1 MLQAST
7 FQRKTESNLKRKNK
21 NAAFLPFLLILAS
34 AATPAAHAEKITFS
48 ADSMTGIV
56 GDKSDST
63 TLSGEAY
70 VLTDSMEIFADQIG
84 LSGKNFRF
92 IEAQGNIKGK
102 NMESELEF
110 TCEKLKYDRETK
122 IAELS
127 DNVNLKDTKNNV
139 NAKAQIIEY
148 NQNTD
153 TAVMQ
158 IEIEL
163 TQKNNICSGAYAIYR
178 KNDQLLE
185 LSGNSQI
192 KQGEDTFRAQ
202 QITLDLNSQEITL
215 DGRVKGSII
224 DEQKNA
230 EPENPENSDAENTA
244 EETESGETTEENS
257 NTGPDGKNSEINAN
271 PEEQAEENTE
281 KSAEKTESQE
291 KPE

>member
-1 MLQAST
+1 MKKNSKST
-7 FQRKTESNLKRKNK
+7 AILSIF
-21 NAAFLPFLLILAS
+21 LAS
-34 AATPAAHAEKITFS
+34 AFTTATLPAEKITFS

-70 VLTDSMEIFADQIG
+70 VLTDSMEIYADQIG
-84 LSGKNFRF
+84 LSGSNFRF

-127 DNVNLKDTKNNV
+127 DNVNLKDTKNDV

-158 IEIEL
+158 IEIQL
-163 TQKNNICSGAYAIYR
+163 TQKDNVCTGAFAIYR
-178 KNDQLLE
+178 KNDQMLE
-185 LSGNSQI
+185 LRGNSQI
-192 KQGEDTFRAQ
+192 KQGQDTFRAQ
-202 QITLDLNSQEITL
+202 QITLDLTSQEITL

-224 DEQKNA
+224 DEQKSSADKTPDGTEASETN
-230 EPENPENSDAENTA
+230 EENPENTENNENNASKEKTDSS
-244 EETESGETTEENS
+244 ENQNQTGTKTT
-257 NTGPDGKNSEINAN
+257 D
-271 PEEQAEENTE
+271 
-281 KSAEKTESQE
+281 AEKTSSQE
-291 KPE
+291 KAE

>member
-1 MLQAST
+1 MT
-7 FQRKTESNLKRKNK
+7 MENRLKKISK
-21 NAAFLPFLLILAS
+21 FYAVISLFLFSVFAAGKAN
-34 AATPAAHAEKITFS
+34 AEKITFS
-48 ADSMTGIV
+48 ANSMTGVV

-63 TLSGEAY
+63 TLNGEAY

-92 IEAQGNIKGK
+92 IEAHGNIKGK

-110 TCEKLKYDRETK
+110 TCDKLKYDRETK

-127 DNVNLKDTKNNV
+127 DNVDLKDIKNDV

-148 NQNTD
+148 NQNTE

-158 IEIEL
+158 IEIQL
-163 TQKNNICSGAYAIYR
+163 TQKNNVCTGAYAIYR
-178 KNDQLLE
+178 KNDQMLE

-202 QITLDLNSQEITL
+202 QITLDLTSQEITL

-224 DEQKNA
+224 DEKKVEKEAGETENTGAEQTGEQEKKEEQEKTEENA
-230 EPENPENSDAENTA
+230 ENISQSQDAENS
-244 EETESGETTEENS
+244 SGEKNPVSQSTED
-257 NTGPDGKNSEINAN
+257 NTGKD
-271 PEEQAEENTE
+271 TE
-281 KSAEKTESQE
+281 KSTAQE
-291 KPE
+291 KAE

>member
-1 MLQAST
+1 M
-7 FQRKTESNLKRKNK
+7 KMESKLKRNNK
-21 NAAFLPFLLILAS
+21 PVAFLSFFLILAVS
-34 AATPAAHAEKITFS
+34 AASAAYAEKITFS
-48 ADSMTGIV
+48 ADSMTGVV

-70 VLTDSMEIFADQIG
+70 VLTDSMEIYADQIG

-92 IEAQGNIKGK
+92 IEAQGSIKGK

-122 IAELS
+122 IADLS

-163 TQKNNICSGAYAIYR
+163 TQKNNICTGAYAIYR

-192 KQGEDTFRAQ
+192 KQGDDTFRAQ

-215 DGRVKGSII
+215 DGRVKGSIV
-224 DEQKNA
+224 DEQKS
-230 EPENPENSDAENTA
+230 EKTENQENSNA
-244 EETESGETTEENS
+244 EETETGKSDEENALSGENSENAEKTITSEEQKSEKNKTEEQ
-257 NTGPDGKNSEINAN
+257 K
-271 PEEQAEENTE
+271 TE
-281 KSAEKTESQE
+281 KSAENTESQE
-291 KPE
+291 KSE

>member
-1 MLQAST
+1 MKKITKFYAVISLFLFSV
-7 FQRKTESNLKRKNK
+7 F
-21 NAAFLPFLLILAS
+21 AAGKAN
-34 AATPAAHAEKITFS
+34 AEKITFS
-48 ADSMTGIV
+48 ANSMTGVV

-63 TLSGEAY
+63 TLNGEAY

-92 IEAQGNIKGK
+92 IEAHGNIKGK

-110 TCEKLKYDRETK
+110 TCDKLKYDRETK

-127 DNVNLKDTKNNV
+127 DNVDLKDIKNDV

-148 NQNTD
+148 NQNTE

-158 IEIEL
+158 IEIQL
-163 TQKNNICSGAYAIYR
+163 TQKNNVCTGAYAIYR
-178 KNDQLLE
+178 KNDQMLE

-202 QITLDLNSQEITL
+202 QITLDLTSQEITL

-224 DEQKNA
+224 DEKKVEKEAGETENTGTEQTEEQEQKEEQEKTEETA
-230 EPENPENSDAENTA
+230 ENISQSQDAENS
-244 EETESGETTEENS
+244 SGEKNPVSQSTED
-257 NTGPDGKNSEINAN
+257 NTGKD
-271 PEEQAEENTE
+271 TE
-281 KSAEKTESQE
+281 KSTAQE
-291 KPE
+291 KAE

>member
-1 MLQAST
+1 MKKISKFYAVISL
-7 FQRKTESNLKRKNK
+7 
-21 NAAFLPFLLILAS
+21 FLFSVFTAGKAI
-34 AATPAAHAEKITFS
+34 AEKITFS
-48 ADSMTGIV
+48 ANSMTGVV

-63 TLSGEAY
+63 TLNGEAY

-92 IEAQGNIKGK
+92 IEAHGNIKGK

-110 TCEKLKYDRETK
+110 TCDKLKYDRETK

-127 DNVNLKDTKNNV
+127 DNVDLKDIKNDV

-148 NQNTD
+148 NQNTE

-158 IEIEL
+158 IEIQL
-163 TQKNNICSGAYAIYR
+163 TQKNNVCTGAYAIYR
-178 KNDQLLE
+178 KNDQMLE

-202 QITLDLNSQEITL
+202 QITLDLTSQEITL

-224 DEQKNA
+224 DEKKVEKEAGETENTGA
-230 EPENPENSDAENTA
+230 EQTEEQTEETAENISQSQDAENSSGGKNPVSQS
-244 EETESGETTEENS
+244 TED
-257 NTGPDGKNSEINAN
+257 NTGKD
-271 PEEQAEENTE
+271 TE
-281 KSAEKTESQE
+281 KSTAQE
-291 KPE
+291 KAE

>member
-1 MLQAST
+1 MK
-7 FQRKTESNLKRKNK
+7 KTSKFPAILSI
-21 NAAFLPFLLILAS
+21 LLTSVFAI
-34 AATPAAHAEKITFS
+34 ATLNAEKITFS
-48 ADSMTGIV
+48 ADSMTGVV

-110 TCEKLKYDRETK
+110 TCEKLRYDRETK

-127 DNVNLKDTKNNV
+127 DNVNLKDTKNDV

-148 NQNTD
+148 NQKTD

-158 IEIEL
+158 IEIQL
-163 TQKNNICSGAYAIYR
+163 TQKDNVCTGAYAIYR
-178 KNDQLLE
+178 KSDQMLE

-192 KQGEDTFRAQ
+192 KQGQDTFRAQ
-202 QITLDLNSQEITL
+202 QITLDLTSQEITL

-224 DEQKNA
+224 DEQKSSADENA
-230 EPENPENSDAENTA
+230 EISKTTETAEEIQENKDSTETSDSTENPEEPKNAGQNEKQ
-244 EETESGETTEENS
+244 TEE
-257 NTGPDGKNSEINAN
+257 
-271 PEEQAEENTE
+271 TE
-281 KSAEKTESQE
+281 KSALQE
-291 KPE
+291 KAE

>member
-1 MLQAST
+1 MKKISKFYAVISLFLFSV
-7 FQRKTESNLKRKNK
+7 F
-21 NAAFLPFLLILAS
+21 AAGKAN
-34 AATPAAHAEKITFS
+34 AEKITFS
-48 ADSMTGIV
+48 ANSMTGVV

-63 TLSGEAY
+63 TLNGEAY

-92 IEAQGNIKGK
+92 IEAHGNIKGK

-110 TCEKLKYDRETK
+110 TCDKLKYDRETK

-127 DNVNLKDTKNNV
+127 DNVDLKDIKNDV

-148 NQNTD
+148 NQNTE

-158 IEIEL
+158 IEIQL
-163 TQKNNICSGAYAIYR
+163 TQKNNVCTGAYAIYR
-178 KNDQLLE
+178 KNDQMLE

-202 QITLDLNSQEITL
+202 QITLDLTSQEITL

-224 DEQKNA
+224 DEKKVEKEAGETENTGAEQTEEQEQKEEQEQTEENA
-230 EPENPENSDAENTA
+230 ENISQSQDAENS
-244 EETESGETTEENS
+244 SGEKNPVSQSTED
-257 NTGPDGKNSEINAN
+257 NTGKD
-271 PEEQAEENTE
+271 TE
-281 KSAEKTESQE
+281 KSTVQE
-291 KPE
+291 KAE

>member
-1 MLQAST
+1 MK
-7 FQRKTESNLKRKNK
+7 KTSKFPAILSI
-21 NAAFLPFLLILAS
+21 LLTS
-34 AATPAAHAEKITFS
+34 VFATATLNAEKITFS
-48 ADSMTGIV
+48 ADSMTGVV

-110 TCEKLKYDRETK
+110 TCEKLRYDRETK

-127 DNVNLKDTKNNV
+127 DNVNLKDTKNDV

-148 NQNTD
+148 NQKTD

-158 IEIEL
+158 IEIQL
-163 TQKNNICSGAYAIYR
+163 TQKDNVCTGAYAIYR
-178 KNDQLLE
+178 KSDQMLE

-192 KQGEDTFRAQ
+192 KQGQDTFRAQ
-202 QITLDLNSQEITL
+202 QITLDLTSQEITL

-224 DEQKNA
+224 DEQKSSADENA
-230 EPENPENSDAENTA
+230 ETTETA
-244 EETESGETTEENS
+244 EENQENTDSAETSASAE
-257 NTGPDGKNSEINAN
+257 N
-271 PEEQAEENTE
+271 PEEQKNTDKNEKQTEETE
-281 KSAEKTESQE
+281 KSTLQE
-291 KPE
+291 KAE

>member
-1 MLQAST
+1 M
-7 FQRKTESNLKRKNK
+7 KRKNK

-34 AATPAAHAEKITFS
+34 TAAHAEKITFS

-230 EPENPENSDAENTA
+230 ESENPENSEAENTA
-244 EETESGETTEENS
+244 EETEAGEATEENS
-257 NTGPDGKNSEINAN
+257 TIGPDGKNSEIKAN

>member
-1 MLQAST
+1 MT
-7 FQRKTESNLKRKNK
+7 MENRLKKISK
-21 NAAFLPFLLILAS
+21 FYAVISLFLFSVFAAGKAN
-34 AATPAAHAEKITFS
+34 AEKITFS
-48 ADSMTGIV
+48 ANSMTGVV

-63 TLSGEAY
+63 TLNGEAY

-92 IEAQGNIKGK
+92 IEAHGNIKGK

-110 TCEKLKYDRETK
+110 TCDKLKYDRETK

-127 DNVNLKDTKNNV
+127 DNVDLKDIKNDV

-148 NQNTD
+148 NQNTE

-158 IEIEL
+158 IEIQL
-163 TQKNNICSGAYAIYR
+163 TQKNNVCTGAYAIYR
-178 KNDQLLE
+178 KNDQMLE

-202 QITLDLNSQEITL
+202 QITLDLTSQEITL

-224 DEQKNA
+224 DEKKVEKEAGETENTGAEQTEEQEKTEENA
-230 EPENPENSDAENTA
+230 ENTSQSQDAENS
-244 EETESGETTEENS
+244 SGEKNPVSQSTED
-257 NTGPDGKNSEINAN
+257 NTGKD
-271 PEEQAEENTE
+271 TE
-281 KSAEKTESQE
+281 KSTAQE
-291 KPE
+291 KAE

>member
-1 MLQAST
+1 MFSV
-7 FQRKTESNLKRKNK
+7 F
-21 NAAFLPFLLILAS
+21 AAGKAN
-34 AATPAAHAEKITFS
+34 AEKITFS
-48 ADSMTGIV
+48 ANSMTGVV

-63 TLSGEAY
+63 TLNGEAY

-92 IEAQGNIKGK
+92 IEAHGNIKGK

-110 TCEKLKYDRETK
+110 TCDKLKYDRETK

-127 DNVNLKDTKNNV
+127 DNVDLKDIKNDV

-148 NQNTD
+148 NQNTE

-158 IEIEL
+158 IEIQL
-163 TQKNNICSGAYAIYR
+163 TQKNNVCTGAYAIYR
-178 KNDQLLE
+178 KNDQMLE

-202 QITLDLNSQEITL
+202 QITLDLTSQEITL

-224 DEQKNA
+224 DEKKVEKEAAETENTGAEQTEEQEKNE
-230 EPENPENSDAENTA
+230 EPTENISQNQDAENS
-244 EETESGETTEENS
+244 SGEKNPVSQSTEDK
-257 NTGPDGKNSEINAN
+257 TGKD
-271 PEEQAEENTE
+271 TE
-281 KSAEKTESQE
+281 KSTAQE
-291 KPE
+291 KAE

>member
-1 MLQAST
+1 MKKISKFYAVISL
-7 FQRKTESNLKRKNK
+7 
-21 NAAFLPFLLILAS
+21 FLFSVFTAGKAI
-34 AATPAAHAEKITFS
+34 AEKITFS
-48 ADSMTGIV
+48 ANSMTGVV

-63 TLSGEAY
+63 TLNGEAY

-92 IEAQGNIKGK
+92 IEAHGNIKGK

-110 TCEKLKYDRETK
+110 TCDKLKYDRETK

-127 DNVNLKDTKNNV
+127 DNVDLKDIKNDV

-148 NQNTD
+148 NQNTE

-158 IEIEL
+158 IEIQL
-163 TQKNNICSGAYAIYR
+163 TQKNNVCTGAYAIYR
-178 KNDQLLE
+178 KNDQMLD

-202 QITLDLNSQEITL
+202 QITLDLTSQEITL

-224 DEQKNA
+224 DEKKVEKEAGETENTGA
-230 EPENPENSDAENTA
+230 EQTEEQTEETAENISQSQDAENSSGGKNPVSQS
-244 EETESGETTEENS
+244 TED
-257 NTGPDGKNSEINAN
+257 NTGKD
-271 PEEQAEENTE
+271 TE
-281 KSAEKTESQE
+281 KSTAQE
-291 KPE
+291 KAE

>member
-1 MLQAST
+1 M
-7 FQRKTESNLKRKNK
+7 KRNNK
-21 NAAFLPFLLILAS
+21 PVAFLSFFLILAVS
-34 AATPAAHAEKITFS
+34 AASAAYAEKITFS
-48 ADSMTGIV
+48 ADSMTGVV

-70 VLTDSMEIFADQIG
+70 VLTDSMEIYADQIG

-92 IEAQGNIKGK
+92 IEAQGSIKGK

-122 IAELS
+122 IADLS

-163 TQKNNICSGAYAIYR
+163 TQKNNICTGAYAIYR

-192 KQGEDTFRAQ
+192 KQGDDTFRAQ

-215 DGRVKGSII
+215 DGRVKGSIV
-224 DEQKNA
+224 DEQKS
-230 EPENPENSDAENTA
+230 EKTENQENSNA
-244 EETESGETTEENS
+244 EETETGKSDEENALSGENSENAEKTITSEEQKSEKNKTEEQ
-257 NTGPDGKNSEINAN
+257 K
-271 PEEQAEENTE
+271 TE
-281 KSAEKTESQE
+281 KSAENTESQE
-291 KPE
+291 KSE

>member
-1 MLQAST
+1 MKKISKFYAVISLFLFSV
-7 FQRKTESNLKRKNK
+7 F
-21 NAAFLPFLLILAS
+21 AAGKAN
-34 AATPAAHAEKITFS
+34 AEKITFS
-48 ADSMTGIV
+48 ANSMTGVV

-63 TLSGEAY
+63 TLNGEAY

-92 IEAQGNIKGK
+92 IEAHGNIKGK

-110 TCEKLKYDRETK
+110 TCDKLKYDRETK

-127 DNVNLKDTKNNV
+127 DNVDLKDIKNDV

-148 NQNTD
+148 NQNTE

-158 IEIEL
+158 IEIQL
-163 TQKNNICSGAYAIYR
+163 TQKNNVCTGAYAIYR
-178 KNDQLLE
+178 KNDQMLE

-202 QITLDLNSQEITL
+202 QITLDLTSQEITL

-224 DEQKNA
+224 DEKKVEKEA
-230 EPENPENSDAENTA
+230 GETENT
-244 EETESGETTEENS
+244 G
-257 NTGPDGKNSEINAN
+257 
-271 PEEQAEENTE
+271 
-281 KSAEKTESQE
+281 AEKTEETAENISQSQDAENSSGGKNPVSQSTEDNTGKDTEKSTAQE
-291 KPE
+291 KAE

>member
-1 MLQAST
+1 MT
-7 FQRKTESNLKRKNK
+7 MENRLKKISK
-21 NAAFLPFLLILAS
+21 FYAVISLFLFSVFAAGKAN
-34 AATPAAHAEKITFS
+34 AEKITFS
-48 ADSMTGIV
+48 ANSMTGVV

-63 TLSGEAY
+63 TLNGEAY

-92 IEAQGNIKGK
+92 IEAHGNIKGK

-110 TCEKLKYDRETK
+110 TCDKLKYDRETK

-127 DNVNLKDTKNNV
+127 DNVDLKDIKNDV

-148 NQNTD
+148 NQNTE

-158 IEIEL
+158 IEIQL
-163 TQKNNICSGAYAIYR
+163 TQKNNVCTGAYAIYR
-178 KNDQLLE
+178 KNDQMLE

-202 QITLDLNSQEITL
+202 QITLDLTSQEITL

-224 DEQKNA
+224 DEKKVEKEAGETENTGA
-230 EPENPENSDAENTA
+230 EQTEEQEKKEEQEKTEETAENISQSQDTENSSSEKNPVSQSPED
-244 EETESGETTEENS
+244 
-257 NTGPDGKNSEINAN
+257 NTGKD
-271 PEEQAEENTE
+271 TE
-281 KSAEKTESQE
+281 KSTAQE
-291 KPE
+291 KAE

>member
-1 MLQAST
+1 MKKISKFYAVISLFLFSV
-7 FQRKTESNLKRKNK
+7 F
-21 NAAFLPFLLILAS
+21 AAEKAN
-34 AATPAAHAEKITFS
+34 AEKITFS
-48 ADSMTGIV
+48 ANSMTGVV

-63 TLSGEAY
+63 TLNGEAY

-92 IEAQGNIKGK
+92 IEAHGNIKGK

-110 TCEKLKYDRETK
+110 TCDKLKYDRETK

-127 DNVNLKDTKNNV
+127 DNVDLKDIKNDV

-148 NQNTD
+148 NQNTE

-158 IEIEL
+158 IEIQL
-163 TQKNNICSGAYAIYR
+163 TQKNNVCTGAYAIYR
-178 KNDQLLE
+178 KNDQMLE

-202 QITLDLNSQEITL
+202 QITLDLTSQEITL

-224 DEQKNA
+224 DEKKVEKEAGETENTGAEHTEEQEQKEEQEKTEENA
-230 EPENPENSDAENTA
+230 ENISQSQDAENS
-244 EETESGETTEENS
+244 SGEKNPVSQSTED
-257 NTGPDGKNSEINAN
+257 NTGKD
-271 PEEQAEENTE
+271 TE
-281 KSAEKTESQE
+281 KSTAQE
-291 KPE
+291 KAE

>member
-1 MLQAST
+1 M
-7 FQRKTESNLKRKNK
+7 KKNNK
-21 NAAFLPFLLILAS
+21 PAAFLSFFLILAVS
-34 AATPAAHAEKITFS
+34 AASAAYAEKITFS
-48 ADSMTGIV
+48 ADSMTGVV
-56 GDKSDST
+56 GDKSDTT

-70 VLTDSMEIFADQIG
+70 VLTDSMEIYADQIG

-92 IEAQGNIKGK
+92 IEAQGSIKGK

-163 TQKNNICSGAYAIYR
+163 TQKNNICTGAYAIYR

-192 KQGEDTFRAQ
+192 KQGDDTFRAQ

-215 DGRVKGSII
+215 DGRVKGSIV
-224 DEQKNA
+224 DEQKS
-230 EPENPENSDAENTA
+230 EKTENQENSDAE
-244 EETESGETTEENS
+244 ETETGKSDEENVISGENNENAEKSITSEEQKNEENKTEEQ
-257 NTGPDGKNSEINAN
+257 K
-271 PEEQAEENTE
+271 TE
-281 KSAEKTESQE
+281 KSAENTESQE
-291 KPE
+291 KSE

>member
-1 MLQAST
+1 M
-7 FQRKTESNLKRKNK
+7 KMESKLKKNNK
-21 NAAFLPFLLILAS
+21 PAAFLSFFLILAVS
-34 AATPAAHAEKITFS
+34 AASAAYAEKITFS
-48 ADSMTGIV
+48 ADSMTGVV
-56 GDKSDST
+56 GDKSDTT

-70 VLTDSMEIFADQIG
+70 VLTDSMEIYADQIG

-92 IEAQGNIKGK
+92 IEAQGSIKGK

-163 TQKNNICSGAYAIYR
+163 TQKNNICTGAYAIYR

-192 KQGEDTFRAQ
+192 KQGDDTFRAQ

-215 DGRVKGSII
+215 DGRVKGSIV
-224 DEQKNA
+224 DEQKS
-230 EPENPENSDAENTA
+230 EKTENQENSDAE
-244 EETESGETTEENS
+244 ETETGKSDEENVISGENNENAEKSITSEEQKNEENKTEEQ
-257 NTGPDGKNSEINAN
+257 K
-271 PEEQAEENTE
+271 TE
-281 KSAEKTESQE
+281 KSAENTESQE
-291 KPE
+291 KSE

>member
-1 MLQAST
+1 MKKISKFYAVISLFLFSV
-7 FQRKTESNLKRKNK
+7 F
-21 NAAFLPFLLILAS
+21 AAGKAN
-34 AATPAAHAEKITFS
+34 AEKITFS
-48 ADSMTGIV
+48 ANSMTGVV

-63 TLSGEAY
+63 TLNGEAY

-92 IEAQGNIKGK
+92 IEAHGNIKGK

-110 TCEKLKYDRETK
+110 TCDKLKYDRETK

-127 DNVNLKDTKNNV
+127 DNVDLKDIKNDV

-148 NQNTD
+148 NQNTE

-158 IEIEL
+158 IEIQL
-163 TQKNNICSGAYAIYR
+163 TQKNNVCTGAYAIYR
-178 KNDQLLE
+178 KNDQMLE

-202 QITLDLNSQEITL
+202 QITLDLTSQEITL

-224 DEQKNA
+224 DEKKVEKEAGETENTGAEQTEEQEKTKEQEKNEENA
-230 EPENPENSDAENTA
+230 ENISQSQDAENS
-244 EETESGETTEENS
+244 SGEKNPVSQSTED
-257 NTGPDGKNSEINAN
+257 NTGK
-271 PEEQAEENTE
+271 NTE
-281 KSAEKTESQE
+281 KSTAQE
-291 KPE
+291 KEE

>member
-1 MLQAST
+1 MKKISKFYAVISLFLFSV
-7 FQRKTESNLKRKNK
+7 F
-21 NAAFLPFLLILAS
+21 AAGKAN
-34 AATPAAHAEKITFS
+34 AEKITFS
-48 ADSMTGIV
+48 ANSMTGVV

-63 TLSGEAY
+63 TLNGEAY

-92 IEAQGNIKGK
+92 IEAHGNIKGK

-110 TCEKLKYDRETK
+110 TCDKLKYDRETK

-127 DNVNLKDTKNNV
+127 DNVDLKDIKNDV

-148 NQNTD
+148 NQNTE

-158 IEIEL
+158 IEIQL
-163 TQKNNICSGAYAIYR
+163 TQKNNVCTGAYAIYR
-178 KNDQLLE
+178 KNDQMLE

-202 QITLDLNSQEITL
+202 QITLDLTSQEITL

-224 DEQKNA
+224 DEKKVEKEA
-230 EPENPENSDAENTA
+230 GETENTGA
-244 EETESGETTEENS
+244 EQTEEQEKTKEQETTEETAENIS
-257 NTGPDGKNSEINAN
+257 QSQDAETSSGEKNPVSQSTEDKTGKD
-271 PEEQAEENTE
+271 TE
-281 KSAEKTESQE
+281 KSTAQE
-291 KPE
+291 KAE

>member
-1 MLQAST
+1 MT
-7 FQRKTESNLKRKNK
+7 MENRLKKISK
-21 NAAFLPFLLILAS
+21 FYAVISLFLFSVFAAGKAN
-34 AATPAAHAEKITFS
+34 AEKITFS
-48 ADSMTGIV
+48 ANSMTGVV

-63 TLSGEAY
+63 TLNGEAY

-92 IEAQGNIKGK
+92 IEAHGNIKGK

-110 TCEKLKYDRETK
+110 TCDKLKYDRETK

-127 DNVNLKDTKNNV
+127 DNVDLKDIKNDV

-148 NQNTD
+148 NQNTE

-158 IEIEL
+158 IEIQL
-163 TQKNNICSGAYAIYR
+163 TQKNNVCTGAYAIYR
-178 KNDQLLE
+178 KNDQMLE

-202 QITLDLNSQEITL
+202 QITLDLTSQEITL

-224 DEQKNA
+224 DEKKVEKEAGETENTGA
-230 EPENPENSDAENTA
+230 EQTEEQTEETAENISQSQDAENSSGGKNPVSQS
-244 EETESGETTEENS
+244 TED
-257 NTGPDGKNSEINAN
+257 NTGKD
-271 PEEQAEENTE
+271 TE
-281 KSAEKTESQE
+281 KSTAQE
-291 KPE
+291 KAE

>member
-1 MLQAST
+1 M
-7 FQRKTESNLKRKNK
+7 KKINK
-21 NAAFLPFLLILAS
+21 FTAILSILLS
-34 AATPAAHAEKITFS
+34 SVFATATATAEKITFS
-48 ADSMTGIV
+48 ANSMTGVV

-163 TQKNNICSGAYAIYR
+163 TQKDNICTGAYAIYR
-178 KNDQLLE
+178 KNDQMLE

-192 KQGEDTFRAQ
+192 KQGQDTFRAQ
-202 QITLDLNSQEITL
+202 QITLDLTSQEITL
-215 DGRVKGSII
+215 DGRVKGSIV
-224 DEQKNA
+224 DEQKSAADENAENAESETAATSEENLKNSDSAETSASAENPEEQKNA
-230 EPENPENSDAENTA
+230 GQNEKQA
-244 EETESGETTEENS
+244 EETE
-257 NTGPDGKNSEINAN
+257 
-271 PEEQAEENTE
+271 
-281 KSAEKTESQE
+281 KSALQE
-291 KPE
+291 KAE

>member
-1 MLQAST
+1 M
-7 FQRKTESNLKRKNK
+7 KTESRLKKINK
-21 NAAFLPFLLILAS
+21 FTAILSFFLSSVFATATAS
-34 AATPAAHAEKITFS
+34 AEKITFS

-110 TCEKLKYDRETK
+110 ICEKLKYDRETK

-127 DNVNLKDTKNNV
+127 NNVNLKDTKNNV

-163 TQKNNICSGAYAIYR
+163 TQKDNICTGAYAIYR
-178 KNDQLLE
+178 KNDQMLE

-192 KQGEDTFRAQ
+192 KQGKDTFRAQ
-202 QITLDLNSQEITL
+202 QITLDLTSQEITL
-215 DGRVKGSII
+215 DGRVKGSIV
-224 DEQKNA
+224 DEQKSAADEKEAENA
-230 EPENPENSDAENTA
+230 ENAAS
-244 EETESGETTEENS
+244 ETTEKTPENQES
-257 NTGPDGKNSEINAN
+257 T
-271 PEEQAEENTE
+271 EETKTEEKNTE
-281 KSAEKTESQE
+281 TTASDSTDSAEKSTQTPQE
-291 KPE
+291 KAE

>member
-1 MLQAST
+1 MKKISKFYAVISLFLFSV
-7 FQRKTESNLKRKNK
+7 F
-21 NAAFLPFLLILAS
+21 AAGKAN
-34 AATPAAHAEKITFS
+34 AEKITFS
-48 ADSMTGIV
+48 ANSMTGVV

-63 TLSGEAY
+63 TLNGEAY

-92 IEAQGNIKGK
+92 IEAHGNIKGK

-110 TCEKLKYDRETK
+110 TCDKLKYDRETK

-127 DNVNLKDTKNNV
+127 DNVDLKDIKNDV

-148 NQNTD
+148 NQNTE

-158 IEIEL
+158 IEIQL
-163 TQKNNICSGAYAIYR
+163 TQKNNVCTGAYAIYR
-178 KNDQLLE
+178 KNDQMLE

-202 QITLDLNSQEITL
+202 QITLDLTSQEITL

-224 DEQKNA
+224 DEKKVEKEA
-230 EPENPENSDAENTA
+230 GETENTGA
-244 EETESGETTEENS
+244 EKTEEQEKTKEQETTEETAENISQSQDAENS
-257 NTGPDGKNSEINAN
+257 SGEKNPVSQNTEDKTGKD
-271 PEEQAEENTE
+271 TE
-281 KSAEKTESQE
+281 KSTAQE
-291 KPE
+291 KAE

>member
-1 MLQAST
+1 M
-7 FQRKTESNLKRKNK
+7 KTENRLKKINK
-21 NAAFLPFLLILAS
+21 FTAILSLFLSSVF
-34 AATPAAHAEKITFS
+34 ATATATAEKIIFS
-48 ADSMTGIV
+48 ANSMTGVV

-163 TQKNNICSGAYAIYR
+163 TQKDNICTGAYAIYR
-178 KNDQLLE
+178 KNDQMLE

-192 KQGEDTFRAQ
+192 KQGQDTFRAQ
-202 QITLDLNSQEITL
+202 QITLDLTSQEITL
-215 DGRVKGSII
+215 DGRVKGSIV
-224 DEQKNA
+224 DEQKSAADGNAENAKSESETTETSEETTENTDSTGTANSAENPEEQKNA
-230 EPENPENSDAENTA
+230 DQNENK
-244 EETESGETTEENS
+244 TEE
-257 NTGPDGKNSEINAN
+257 
-271 PEEQAEENTE
+271 TE
-281 KSAEKTESQE
+281 KSALQE
-291 KPE
+291 KAE

>member
-1 MLQAST
+1 MK
-7 FQRKTESNLKRKNK
+7 KTSKFPAILSI
-21 NAAFLPFLLILAS
+21 LLIS
-34 AATPAAHAEKITFS
+34 VFATATVTAEKITFS
-48 ADSMTGIV
+48 ANSMTGVV

-148 NQNTD
+148 NQSTD

-163 TQKNNICSGAYAIYR
+163 TQKDNICTGAYAIYR
-178 KNDQLLE
+178 KNDQMLE

-192 KQGEDTFRAQ
+192 KQGQDTFRAQ
-202 QITLDLNSQEITL
+202 QITLDLTSQEITL
-215 DGRVKGSII
+215 DGRVKGSIV
-224 DEQKNA
+224 DKQKSAADEKEAENAENTESETAETSEETQENTASTGTADSAENPEEQKNA
-230 EPENPENSDAENTA
+230 NQNENQA
-244 EETESGETTEENS
+244 EETE
-257 NTGPDGKNSEINAN
+257 
-271 PEEQAEENTE
+271 
-281 KSAEKTESQE
+281 KSTLQE
-291 KPE
+291 KAE

>member
-1 MLQAST
+1 M
-7 FQRKTESNLKRKNK
+7 KKINK
-21 NAAFLPFLLILAS
+21 FTAILSLFLSSVF
-34 AATPAAHAEKITFS
+34 ATATATAEKIIFS
-48 ADSMTGIV
+48 ANSMTGVV

-163 TQKNNICSGAYAIYR
+163 TQKDNICTGAYAIYR
-178 KNDQLLE
+178 KNDQMLE

-192 KQGEDTFRAQ
+192 KQGQDTFRAQ
-202 QITLDLNSQEITL
+202 QITLDLTSQEITL
-215 DGRVKGSII
+215 DGRVKGSIV
-224 DEQKNA
+224 DEQKSAADGNAENAKSESETTETSEETTENTDSTGTANSAENPEEQKNA
-230 EPENPENSDAENTA
+230 DQNENK
-244 EETESGETTEENS
+244 TEE
-257 NTGPDGKNSEINAN
+257 
-271 PEEQAEENTE
+271 TE
-281 KSAEKTESQE
+281 KSALQE
-291 KPE
+291 KAE

>member
-1 MLQAST
+1 MTENKLKKTSKFTAILQI
-7 FQRKTESNLKRKNK
+7 
-21 NAAFLPFLLILAS
+21 LLTS
-34 AATPAAHAEKITFS
+34 VFATATLNAEKITFS
-48 ADSMTGIV
+48 ADSMTGVV

-110 TCEKLKYDRETK
+110 TCEKLRYDRETK

-127 DNVNLKDTKNNV
+127 DNVNLKDTKNDV

-148 NQNTD
+148 NQKTD

-158 IEIEL
+158 IEIQL
-163 TQKNNICSGAYAIYR
+163 TQKDNICTGAYAIYR
-178 KNDQLLE
+178 KSDQMLE

-192 KQGEDTFRAQ
+192 KQGQDTFRAQ
-202 QITLDLNSQEITL
+202 QITLDLTSQEITL

-224 DEQKNA
+224 DEQKSSADGNA
-230 EPENPENSDAENTA
+230 ENS
-244 EETESGETTEENS
+244 ETTEPSEEKQENTDS
-257 NTGPDGKNSEINAN
+257 AQTADSAETPE
-271 PEEQAEENTE
+271 PEEQKDADQNEKKTEETE
-281 KSAEKTESQE
+281 KSALQE
-291 KPE
+291 KAE

>member
-1 MLQAST
+1 MT
-7 FQRKTESNLKRKNK
+7 MENRLKKISK
-21 NAAFLPFLLILAS
+21 FYAVISLFLFSVFAAGKAN
-34 AATPAAHAEKITFS
+34 AEKITFS
-48 ADSMTGIV
+48 ANSMTGVV

-63 TLSGEAY
+63 TLNGEAY

-92 IEAQGNIKGK
+92 IEAHGNIKGK

-110 TCEKLKYDRETK
+110 TCDKLKYDRETK

-127 DNVNLKDTKNNV
+127 DNVDLKDIKNDV

-148 NQNTD
+148 NQNTE

-158 IEIEL
+158 IEIQL
-163 TQKNNICSGAYAIYR
+163 TQKNNVCTGAYAIYR
-178 KNDQLLE
+178 KNDQMLE

-202 QITLDLNSQEITL
+202 QITLDLTSQEITL

-224 DEQKNA
+224 DEKKVEKEAGETENTGA
-230 EPENPENSDAENTA
+230 EQTEEQEKKEEQEKTEETAENISQSQDAENS
-244 EETESGETTEENS
+244 SGEKNPVSQSPEY
-257 NTGPDGKNSEINAN
+257 NTGKD
-271 PEEQAEENTE
+271 TE
-281 KSAEKTESQE
+281 KSTAQE
-291 KPE
+291 KAE

>member
-1 MLQAST
+1 M
-7 FQRKTESNLKRKNK
+7 KMESKLKKNNK
-21 NAAFLPFLLILAS
+21 PAAFLSFFLILAVS
-34 AATPAAHAEKITFS
+34 AASAAYAEKITFS
-48 ADSMTGIV
+48 ADSMTGVV

-70 VLTDSMEIFADQIG
+70 VLTDSMEIYADQIG

-92 IEAQGNIKGK
+92 IEAQGSIKGK

-163 TQKNNICSGAYAIYR
+163 TQKNNICTGAYAIYR

-192 KQGEDTFRAQ
+192 KQGDDTFRAQ

-215 DGRVKGSII
+215 DGRVKGSIV
-224 DEQKNA
+224 DEQKS
-230 EPENPENSDAENTA
+230 EKTENQENSDAE
-244 EETESGETTEENS
+244 ETETGKSDEENAISGENSENAEKSITSEEQKNEENKTEEQ
-257 NTGPDGKNSEINAN
+257 K
-271 PEEQAEENTE
+271 TE
-281 KSAEKTESQE
+281 KSAENTESQE
-291 KPE
+291 KSE

>member
-1 MLQAST
+1 MQAV
-7 FQRKTESNLKRKNK
+7 K
-21 NAAFLPFLLILAS
+21 AALRISKFYAVISLFLFS
-34 AATPAAHAEKITFS
+34 VFAAGKANAEKITFS
-48 ADSMTGIV
+48 ANSMTGVV

-63 TLSGEAY
+63 TLNGEAY

-92 IEAQGNIKGK
+92 IEAHGNIKGK

-110 TCEKLKYDRETK
+110 TCDKLKYDRETK

-127 DNVNLKDTKNNV
+127 DNVDLKDIKNDV

-148 NQNTD
+148 NQNTE

-158 IEIEL
+158 IEIQL
-163 TQKNNICSGAYAIYR
+163 TQKNNVCTGAYAIYR
-178 KNDQLLE
+178 KNDQMLE

-202 QITLDLNSQEITL
+202 QITLDLTSQEITL

-224 DEQKNA
+224 DEKKVEKEAGETENTGA
-230 EPENPENSDAENTA
+230 EQTEETAENISQSQDAENSSGDKNPVSQS
-244 EETESGETTEENS
+244 TED
-257 NTGPDGKNSEINAN
+257 NTGKD
-271 PEEQAEENTE
+271 TE
-281 KSAEKTESQE
+281 KSTAQE
-291 KPE
+291 KAE

>member
-1 MLQAST
+1 M
-7 FQRKTESNLKRKNK
+7 KTENRLKKINK
-21 NAAFLPFLLILAS
+21 FTAILSLFLSSVF
-34 AATPAAHAEKITFS
+34 ATATATAEKITFS
-48 ADSMTGIV
+48 ANSMTGIV

-84 LSGKNFRF
+84 LSGKTFRF

-163 TQKNNICSGAYAIYR
+163 TQKDNICTGAYAIYR
-178 KNDQLLE
+178 KNDQMLE

-192 KQGEDTFRAQ
+192 KQGQDTFRAQ
-202 QITLDLNSQEITL
+202 QITLDLTSQEITL
-215 DGRVKGSII
+215 DGRVKGSIV
-224 DEQKNA
+224 DEQKSAADGNAENAENTESETTETSEKTTENTDSTGTADSAENPEEQKNA
-230 EPENPENSDAENTA
+230 DQNENQN
-244 EETESGETTEENS
+244 EETE
-257 NTGPDGKNSEINAN
+257 
-271 PEEQAEENTE
+271 
-281 KSAEKTESQE
+281 KTALQE
-291 KPE
+291 KAE

>member
-1 MLQAST
+1 MKKISKFYAVISLFLFSV
-7 FQRKTESNLKRKNK
+7 F
-21 NAAFLPFLLILAS
+21 AAGKAN
-34 AATPAAHAEKITFS
+34 AEKITFS
-48 ADSMTGIV
+48 ANSMTGVV

-63 TLSGEAY
+63 TLNGEAY

-92 IEAQGNIKGK
+92 IEAHGNIKGK

-110 TCEKLKYDRETK
+110 TCDKLKYDRETK

-127 DNVNLKDTKNNV
+127 DNVDLKDIKNDV

-148 NQNTD
+148 NQNTE

-158 IEIEL
+158 IEIQL
-163 TQKNNICSGAYAIYR
+163 TQKNNVCTGAYAIYR
-178 KNDQLLE
+178 KNDQMLE

-202 QITLDLNSQEITL
+202 QITLDLTSQEITL

-224 DEQKNA
+224 DEKKVEKEAGETENTGA
-230 EPENPENSDAENTA
+230 EQTEEQEKKEEQEKTEETAENISQSQDTENS
-244 EETESGETTEENS
+244 SGEKNPVSQSTED
-257 NTGPDGKNSEINAN
+257 NTGKD
-271 PEEQAEENTE
+271 TE
-281 KSAEKTESQE
+281 KSTAQE
-291 KPE
+291 KAE

>member
-1 MLQAST
+1 MT
-7 FQRKTESNLKRKNK
+7 MENRLKKISK
-21 NAAFLPFLLILAS
+21 FYAVISLFLFSVFAAGKAN
-34 AATPAAHAEKITFS
+34 AEKITFS
-48 ADSMTGIV
+48 ANSMTGVV

-63 TLSGEAY
+63 TLNGEAY

-92 IEAQGNIKGK
+92 IEAHGNIKGK

-110 TCEKLKYDRETK
+110 TCDKLKYDRETK

-127 DNVNLKDTKNNV
+127 DNVDLKDIKNDV

-148 NQNTD
+148 NQNTE

-158 IEIEL
+158 IEIQL
-163 TQKNNICSGAYAIYR
+163 TQKNNVCTGAYAIYR
-178 KNDQLLE
+178 KNDQMLE

-202 QITLDLNSQEITL
+202 QITLDLTSQEITL

-224 DEQKNA
+224 DEKKVEKEANTGAEQTEEQEKNEETA
-230 EPENPENSDAENTA
+230 ENISQSQDAENS
-244 EETESGETTEENS
+244 SGEKNPVSQTTEDK
-257 NTGPDGKNSEINAN
+257 TGKD
-271 PEEQAEENTE
+271 TE
-281 KSAEKTESQE
+281 KSTAQE
-291 KPE
+291 KAE